1 MSLTDVSIT
10 RIKPL
15 NNKELLVA
23 TDGAGVYKI
32 NINSYLTTPYIV
44 ADYNQYNEMNGNNIS
59 DFYVDDEQRIWLAN
73 YPIGITVRNN
83 RHSSYNWIKHSI
95 GNNHLLT

>member
-1 MSLTDVSIT
+1 MNTKQSTQPHIFDRRRIT

-59 DFYVDDEQRIWLAN
+59 DF
-73 YPIGITVRNN
+73 T
-83 RHSSYNWIKHSI
+83 
-95 GNNHLLT
+95 